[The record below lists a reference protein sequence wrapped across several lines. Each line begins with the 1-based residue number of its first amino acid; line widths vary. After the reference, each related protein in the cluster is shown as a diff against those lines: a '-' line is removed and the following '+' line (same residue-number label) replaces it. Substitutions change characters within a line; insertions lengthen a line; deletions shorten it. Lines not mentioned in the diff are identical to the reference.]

1 MTKEQLQAR
10 LKELGIKYHHA
21 LGVEKLQ
28 ALLDQA
34 LDQAKDATPVAGDK
48 SGDKSPEPSKT
59 EAIVHQN
66 GITDRVYTLK
76 THGEGFMD
84 LAKEYAKKRGFE
96 VK

>member
-1 MTKEQLQAR
+1 MTKKQLQAR

>member
-1 MTKEQLQAR
+1 MTKEQLQAQ

-48 SGDKSPEPSKT
+48 SPEPSKT

-66 GITDRVYTLK
+66 GIIDRVYTLE

>member
-1 MTKEQLQAR
+1 MTKEQLQAE

-34 LDQAKDATPVAGDK
+34 KGVAPVA
-48 SGDKSPEPSKT
+48 GDKSPEPSKT

-66 GITDRVYTLK
+66 GITDRVYTLEV
-76 THGEGFMD
+76 HGEGFMD
-84 LAKEYAKKRGFE
+84 LAKEYAKKKGFE

>member
-1 MTKEQLQAR
+1 MTKEQLQAE

-34 LDQAKDATPVAGDK
+34 KDATPVAGDK
-48 SGDKSPEPSKT
+48 SPEPSKT
-59 EAIVHQN
+59 ETIAIVHQN
-66 GITDRVYTLK
+66 RIIDRVYTLE

-84 LAKEYAKKRGFE
+84 LAKEYAKKKGFE

>member
-34 LDQAKDATPVAGDK
+34 LDQAKDATPVA
-48 SGDKSPEPSKT
+48 GDKSPEPSKT

>member
-21 LGVEKLQ
+21 LGVKKLQ
-28 ALLDQA
+28 TLLDQA
-34 LDQAKDATPVAGDK
+34 KGVAPVAGDK

-66 GITDRVYTLK
+66 GITDRVYTLEA
-76 THGEGFMD
+76 HGEGFMD

>member
-48 SGDKSPEPSKT
+48 FGDKSPEPSKT

-66 GITDRVYTLK
+66 GITDRVYTLE

>member
-21 LGVEKLQ
+21 LGVKKLQ

-34 LDQAKDATPVAGDK
+34 LDQAKGVAPVAGDK

>member
-34 LDQAKDATPVAGDK
+34 KDATPVAGDK
-48 SGDKSPEPSKT
+48 FGDKFGDKSPEPSKT

-66 GITDRVYTLK
+66 GITDRVYTLE

>member
-1 MTKEQLQAR
+1 MTKEQLQAQ
-10 LKELGIKYHHA
+10 LKELGIKYPHA

-34 LDQAKDATPVAGDK
+34 KDATPVAGDK
-48 SGDKSPEPSKT
+48 FGDKSPEPSKT